1 MRFSDLNHLCLILV
15 NSSYKLYLNTS
26 RSILNQY
33 GSVISRMK
41 AVTVL
46 DGAKGMAVLNKVSN
60 VLLEQVHYLYITL
73 IY

>member
-15 NSSYKLYLNTS
+15 NSSHKIYPNTS

-33 GSVISRMK
+33 GGVISRMK

-46 DGAKGMAVLNKVSN
+46 DGAKGMAVLNKVGN